1 MTKQQINF
9 EEVFDKFA
17 IRIITNSSESNEKSD
32 CWKIYSIVTD
42 YYKPNPDR
50 LRDWISTPKTN
61 GYESLHTTVMG
72 PEGHW
77 VEVQIRSERMDQ
89 IAEKGLAAHWLY
101 KKDKKDEKE
110 DNLNKWI
117 NNIRELLE
125 SPEEDAVDF
134 LNEFKLNLYSKEI
147 FVFTPNG
154 ELITLP
160 KDSTALDFAF
170 NIHTELGKKC
180 LGTKVNGKLVPISH
194 KLKSGDQI
202 EIISSEKQRPKENWL
217 DFVITSKA
225 KNKIKSSLNEGKK

>member
-1 MTKQQINF
+1 M
-9 EEVFDKFA
+9 
-17 IRIITNSSESNEKSD
+17 
-32 CWKIYSIVTD
+32 
-42 YYKPNPDR
+42 
-50 LRDWISTPKTN
+50 
-61 GYESLHTTVMG
+61 
-72 PEGHW
+72 
-77 VEVQIRSERMDQ
+77 
-89 IAEKGLAAHWLY
+89 
-101 KKDKKDEKE
+101 
-110 DNLNKWI
+110 
-117 NNIRELLE
+117 
-125 SPEEDAVDF
+125 DF

-180 LGTKVNGKLVPISH
+180 LGTKVNGKFVPISH

-225 KNKIKSSLNEGKK
+225 KNKIKSSLNEGKKIIAEEGKEVLLRKLKHLKIPFTEKRINEVASLL

>member
-89 IAEKGLAAHWLY
+89 IAEK
-101 KKDKKDEKE
+101 D
-110 DNLNKWI
+110 
-117 NNIRELLE
+117 LLHIGYI
-125 SPEEDAVDF
+125 
-134 LNEFKLNLYSKEI
+134 K
-147 FVFTPNG
+147 
-154 ELITLP
+154 
-160 KDSTALDFAF
+160 
-170 NIHTELGKKC
+170 
-180 LGTKVNGKLVPISH
+180 
-194 KLKSGDQI
+194 
-202 EIISSEKQRPKENWL
+202 
-217 DFVITSKA
+217 
-225 KNKIKSSLNEGKK
+225 KIKKMKKKII

>member
-77 VEVQIRSERMDQ
+77 VEVQIRSERMIKLLKKD
-89 IAEKGLAAHWLY
+89 LVHWLY
-101 KKDKKDEKE
+101 KKIKKM
-110 DNLNKWI
+110 
-117 NNIRELLE
+117 
-125 SPEEDAVDF
+125 
-134 LNEFKLNLYSKEI
+134 
-147 FVFTPNG
+147 
-154 ELITLP
+154 
-160 KDSTALDFAF
+160 
-170 NIHTELGKKC
+170 KKK
-180 LGTKVNGKLVPISH
+180 TI
-194 KLKSGDQI
+194 
-202 EIISSEKQRPKENWL
+202 
-217 DFVITSKA
+217 
-225 KNKIKSSLNEGKK
+225 